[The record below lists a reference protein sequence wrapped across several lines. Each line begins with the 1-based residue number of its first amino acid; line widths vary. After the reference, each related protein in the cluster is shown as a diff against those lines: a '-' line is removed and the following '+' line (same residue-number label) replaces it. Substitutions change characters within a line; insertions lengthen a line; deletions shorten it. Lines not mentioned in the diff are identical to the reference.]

1 MKALTISTNNI
12 MNNITKVI
20 RKSECIDTPTA
31 ISKGFLLETLKKRMM
46 RGEVVRF
53 CYQKLNGEIRTAV
66 GTLQAQAV
74 QANTEGTGI
83 PKRYYGMFAYIDL
96 EKMAWRG
103 FKEERI
109 IGIID

>member
-12 MNNITKVI
+12 INNIKKGLT
-20 RKSECIDTPTA
+20 KSECIDTPTA
-31 ISKGFLLETLKKRMM
+31 ISKGLILETLKRRMM

-66 GTLQAQAV
+66 GTLQEQAV
-74 QANTEGTGI
+74 QANIKGTGI
-83 PKRYYGMFAYIDL
+83 PKRLYGMFAYIDL
-96 EKMAWRG
+96 EKMEWRG

-109 IGIID
+109 IGIVD